1 MINNNNQFYSCRR
14 GEVTDEFLVET
25 QPNHATV
32 PPSQSIVM
40 QPISNS
46 SQIHKTKYY
55 ENDVSQL
62 THRHTSPLSIP
73 LIKNSNF
80 STFFQFDNNLI
91 SSGKYRQRSYD
102 NLKMGKCSSTQCTVP
117 HKMHSSSNLSKYRLS
132 TDLSK
137 INNEEEPP
145 SMTTT
150 TTTMNNDNNHR
161 RRRQRKPCAIPSE
174 RNSTTTTSMLLS
186 SSHVKLTPQLPTQYK
201 VYGPQRQH
209 RLIHAYGDSSADHHR
224 QNAQNN
230 NHSIRDNDNNKRLKI
245 DRWTAERLQLL
256 RGYDGDTMSEC
267 ANASDN
273 DNGNHLIELNETFR
287 RKRIT

>member
-1 MINNNNQFYSCRR
+1 
-14 GEVTDEFLVET
+14 
-25 QPNHATV
+25 
-32 PPSQSIVM
+32 
-40 QPISNS
+40 
-46 SQIHKTKYY
+46 
-55 ENDVSQL
+55 
-62 THRHTSPLSIP
+62 
-73 LIKNSNF
+73 
-80 STFFQFDNNLI
+80 
-91 SSGKYRQRSYD
+91 
-102 NLKMGKCSSTQCTVP
+102 MGKCSSTQCTVP

-150 TTTMNNDNNHR
+150 MNNNNNHR
-161 RRRQRKPCAIPSE
+161 RRRQRKPCAIPSK
-174 RNSTTTTSMLLS
+174 RHSTTTSMLLS

-230 NHSIRDNDNNKRLKI
+230 NHSIRDNDSSCSNDNNKRLKI

-256 RGYDGDTMSEC
+256 RGYDGDTMSER
-267 ANASDN
+267 ANAFDN